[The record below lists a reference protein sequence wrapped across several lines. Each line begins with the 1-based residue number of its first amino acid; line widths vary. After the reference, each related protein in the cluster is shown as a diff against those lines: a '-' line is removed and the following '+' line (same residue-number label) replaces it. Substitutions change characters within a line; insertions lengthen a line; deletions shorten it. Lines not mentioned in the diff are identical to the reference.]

1 VRKPFVVLLLS
12 LVVAA
17 GLSHADISL
26 EPAVVELAVT
36 FQAYAPR
43 QPWSKETPGVRSAS
57 AVVVGGGLLL
67 TSAQMVADATL
78 VRAGKHGIPPR
89 VPAAVVHIDFDVNLA
104 LLSVGDPTF
113 GEDLEQVSL
122 AEQVPREGT
131 VQSARWSNGRL
142 EVSNSRVGRLEVRS
156 GPTSEMAHAF
166 LRVKSDLGGGGWAEP
181 VFAQGRLV
189 GVTASQDEEFAN
201 VIPVE
206 LIRAYL
212 AQHGEGIRY
221 RGFPQLGFS
230 WQAASSAALAGYLGL
245 EGPPRGVVVL
255 RVPWG
260 TTGCGILQPRDLL
273 LSVAGRDIDAEGYF
287 EHPVYGRLLLPHLI
301 SAGYAAGDRVSAR
314 LIRGGKTR
322 DIELTLRRYPEDLRL
337 VPGRRSD
344 RPPPYVVA
352 GGLVFRELDGD
363 YLAAWGSEWRDRA
376 DPRLV
381 TYWELWRDAQSQVRR
396 RVILLTNVLPD
407 TYNLGYHGLANLV
420 VESVNGVPATSLSSL
435 EEGFRAPADGVHR
448 ILFEPNPTRR
458 EVVLDAAGY
467 EAATSRILSR
477 YGVPEGTR
485 REGSPQ
491 LAEEPVCDPAP

>member
-1 VRKPFVVLLLS
+1 MRR
-12 LVVAA
+12 VVALLIA
-17 GLSHADISL
+17 LVAAADLSHADSSL

-36 FQAYAPR
+36 FQAYNPR
-43 QPWSKETPGVRSAS
+43 QPWSKEAPGVRSAS
-57 AVVVGGGLLL
+57 AVVVDGGLLL

-89 VPAAVVHIDFDVNLA
+89 VPAAVVHVDLDVNLA
-104 LLSVGDPTF
+104 LLAVGEATF
-113 GEDLEQVSL
+113 GEDLEQVRL
-122 AEQVPREGT
+122 AERVPREGT

-142 EVSNSRVGRLEVRS
+142 EVSNSRVGRLEVQS

-206 LIRAYL
+206 LIRAYI
-212 AQHGEGIRY
+212 AQHGEGARY
-221 RGFPQLGFS
+221 RGFPQPGFS
-230 WQAASSAALAGYLGL
+230 WQAASNAALAGYLGL

-273 LSVAGRDIDAEGYF
+273 LSVAGQEIDAEGYF

-301 SAGYAAGDRVSAR
+301 SAGYTAGDRVAAR
-314 LIRGGKTR
+314 VIRDGEAR

-363 YLAAWGSEWRDRA
+363 YLAAWGSEWRERA

-381 TYWELWRDAQSQVRR
+381 TYWELWRDAQSQARR

-407 TYNLGYHGLANLV
+407 AYNLGYHGLANLV
-420 VESVNGVPATSLSSL
+420 VESVNGIPTTSLSSL

-448 ILFEPNPTRR
+448 IVFEPNPTRR

-467 EAATSRILSR
+467 GAATSRILAR
-477 YGVPEGTR
+477 YGIPEGTR
-485 REGSPQ
+485 RDRSPL
-491 LAEEPVCDPAP
+491 LAEETACDPAP